1 MGPGDEIFPGA
12 TSEDATA
19 AINDGNGYPAPID
32 VATDGCP
39 NREAAA
45 ARAVGCGNELDLFVG
60 KES

>member
-1 MGPGDEIFPGA
+1 MDPGDEIFPGA

-19 AINDGNGYPAPID
+19 AINEGNGYPAPID
-32 VATDGCP
+32 VAIEGCP

-45 ARAVGCGNELDLFVG
+45 ARAVGCAIELDLSVG